1 MTIKK
6 LAQGFLLLLLP
17 VVALADMS
25 GTEKLDHFVK
35 KVNTFQAHFEQTVLD
50 PDGNLVEQAQ
60 GEFQLARP
68 GKFRWD
74 YNDPY
79 PQHIVADGKN
89 VWFYDVDLEQVT
101 VKAQDEALEDT
112 PATLLSGQAL
122 PEDSYTI
129 RNLTS
134 DDGLTWVELTPKQS
148 ASNFQSVMLAF
159 NNDELQQMIM
169 RDSFDQRTRLMFSQV
184 KINPTFKKDTFKLS
198 APEGIDIVGEAQQ

>member
-6 LAQGFLLLLLP
+6 LAQSFLLLLLP
-17 VVALADMS
+17 VVAMADMS

-35 KVNTFQAHFEQTVLD
+35 QVNTFQAHFEQTVLD

-79 PQHIVADGKN
+79 PQHIVADGQN

-101 VKAQDEALEDT
+101 VKAQNEALEDT

-122 PEDSYTI
+122 PEDSYNI

-134 DDGLTWVELTPKQS
+134 NDGLTWVELTPKQS
-148 ASNFQSVMLAF
+148 GSNFQSVMLAF
-159 NNDELQQMIM
+159 NKDELQQMIM

-184 KINPTFKKDTFKLS
+184 KINPPFKKDTFKFS

>member
-1 MTIKK
+1 MTIKN

-17 VVALADMS
+17 VVAMADMS
-25 GTEKLDHFVK
+25 GTEKLNHFVK
-35 KVNTFQAHFEQTVLD
+35 QVNTFQAHFEQTVLD

-79 PQHIVADGKN
+79 PQHIVADGQN

-101 VKAQDEALEDT
+101 VKAQNEALEDT

-122 PEDSYTI
+122 PEDSYNI
-129 RNLTS
+129 RNLKS
-134 DDGLTWVELTPKQS
+134 DDGLSWVELTPKQS
-148 ASNFQSVMLAF
+148 GSNFQSVMLAF
-159 NNDELQQMIM
+159 NKDELQQMIM

-184 KINPTFKKDTFKLS
+184 KINPQFKKDTFKFS

>member
-17 VVALADMS
+17 VVAMADMS

-35 KVNTFQAHFEQTVLD
+35 QVNTFQAHFEQTVLD

-79 PQHIVADGKN
+79 PQHIVADGQN

-101 VKAQDEALEDT
+101 VKSQNEALEDT

-122 PEDSYTI
+122 PEDSYNI

-134 DDGLTWVELTPKQS
+134 NDGLTWVELTPKQS
-148 ASNFQSVMLAF
+148 GSNFQSVMLAF
-159 NNDELQQMIM
+159 NKDELQQMIM

-184 KINPTFKKDTFKLS
+184 KINPQFKKDTFKFS

>member
-1 MTIKK
+1 MTIKN
-6 LAQGFLLLLLP
+6 LARGFLLLLIP
-17 VVALADMS
+17 VVAMADMS

-35 KVNTFQAHFEQTVLD
+35 QVNTFQAHFEQTVLD

-79 PQHIVADGKN
+79 PQHIVADGQN

-101 VKAQDEALEDT
+101 VKAQNEALEDT

-122 PEDSYTI
+122 PEDSYNI

-134 DDGLTWVELTPKQS
+134 NDGLTWVELTPKQS
-148 ASNFQSVMLAF
+148 GSNFQSVMLAF
-159 NNDELQQMIM
+159 NKDELQQMIM

-184 KINPTFKKDTFKLS
+184 KINPQFKKDTFKFS

>member
-1 MTIKK
+1 MTIKN

-17 VVALADMS
+17 VVAMADMS

-35 KVNTFQAHFEQTVLD
+35 QVNTFQAHFEQTVLD

-79 PQHIVADGKN
+79 PQHIVADGQN

-101 VKAQDEALEDT
+101 VKAQNEVLEDT

-122 PEDSYTI
+122 PEDSYNI

-134 DDGLTWVELTPKQS
+134 NDGLTWVELTPKQS
-148 ASNFQSVMLAF
+148 GSNFQSVMLAF
-159 NNDELQQMIM
+159 NKDELQQMIM

-184 KINPTFKKDTFKLS
+184 KINPQFKKDTFKFS

>member
-1 MTIKK
+1 MTIKN

-17 VVALADMS
+17 VVAMADMS

-35 KVNTFQAHFEQTVLD
+35 QVNTFQAHFEQTVLD

-79 PQHIVADGKN
+79 PQHIVADGQN

-101 VKAQDEALEDT
+101 VKAQNEALEDT

-122 PEDSYTI
+122 PEDSYNI

-134 DDGLTWVELTPKQS
+134 NDGLTWVELTPKQS
-148 ASNFQSVMLAF
+148 GSNFQSVMLAF
-159 NNDELQQMIM
+159 NKDELQQMIM

-184 KINPTFKKDTFKLS
+184 KINPQFKKDTFKFS

>member
-1 MTIKK
+1 MTIKN

-17 VVALADMS
+17 VVAMADMS

-35 KVNTFQAHFEQTVLD
+35 QVNTFQAHFEQTVLD

-79 PQHIVADGKN
+79 PQHIVADGQN

-101 VKAQDEALEDT
+101 VKSQNEALEDT

-122 PEDSYTI
+122 PEDSYNI

-134 DDGLTWVELTPKQS
+134 NDGLTWVELTPKQS
-148 ASNFQSVMLAF
+148 GSNFQSVMLAF
-159 NNDELQQMIM
+159 NKDELQQMIM

-184 KINPTFKKDTFKLS
+184 KINPQFKKDTFKFS

>member
-17 VVALADMS
+17 VVAMADMS

-35 KVNTFQAHFEQTVLD
+35 QVNTFQAHFEQTVLD
-50 PDGNLVEQAQ
+50 PDGNLVDQAQ

-79 PQHIVADGKN
+79 PQHIVADGQN

-101 VKAQDEALEDT
+101 VKAQNEALEDT

-122 PEDSYTI
+122 PEDSYNI

-134 DDGLTWVELTPKQS
+134 NDGLTWVELTPKQS
-148 ASNFQSVMLAF
+148 GSNFQSVMLAF
-159 NNDELQQMIM
+159 NKDELQQMIM

-184 KINPTFKKDTFKLS
+184 KINPPFKKDTFKFS

>member
-1 MTIKK
+1 MTIKN

-17 VVALADMS
+17 VVAMADMS

-35 KVNTFQAHFEQTVLD
+35 QVNTFQAHFEQTVLD

-60 GEFQLARP
+60 GQFQLARP

-79 PQHIVADGKN
+79 PQHIVADGQN

-101 VKAQDEALEDT
+101 VKAQNEALEDT

-122 PEDSYTI
+122 PEDSYNI

-134 DDGLTWVELTPKQS
+134 NDGLTWVELTPKQS
-148 ASNFQSVMLAF
+148 GSNFQSVMLAF
-159 NNDELQQMIM
+159 NKDELQQMIM

-184 KINPTFKKDTFKLS
+184 KINPQFKKDTFKFS

>member
-1 MTIKK
+1 MTIKN

-17 VVALADMS
+17 VVAMADMS

-35 KVNTFQAHFEQTVLD
+35 QVNTFQAHFEQTVLD

-79 PQHIVADGKN
+79 PQHIVADGQN

-101 VKAQDEALEDT
+101 VKAQNEALEDT

-122 PEDSYTI
+122 PEDSYNI

-134 DDGLTWVELTPKQS
+134 NDGLSWVELTPKQS
-148 ASNFQSVMLAF
+148 GSNFQSVMLAF
-159 NNDELQQMIM
+159 NKDELQQMIM

-184 KINPTFKKDTFKLS
+184 KINPQFKKDTFKFS

>member
-1 MTIKK
+1 MTIKN

-17 VVALADMS
+17 VVAMADMS

-35 KVNTFQAHFEQTVLD
+35 QVNTFQAHFEQTVLD

-79 PQHIVADGKN
+79 PQHIVADGQN

-101 VKAQDEALEDT
+101 VKAQNEALEDT

-122 PEDSYTI
+122 PEDSYNI
-129 RNLTS
+129 RNLKS
-134 DDGLTWVELTPKQS
+134 DDGLSWVELTPKQS
-148 ASNFQSVMLAF
+148 GSNFQSVMLAF
-159 NNDELQQMIM
+159 NKDELQQMIM

-184 KINPTFKKDTFKLS
+184 KINPQFKKDTFKFS

>member
-17 VVALADMS
+17 VVAMADMS

-35 KVNTFQAHFEQTVLD
+35 QVNTFQAHFEQTVLD

-60 GEFQLARP
+60 GQFQLARP

-79 PQHIVADGKN
+79 PQHIVADGQN

-101 VKAQDEALEDT
+101 VKAQNEALEDT

-122 PEDSYTI
+122 PEDSYNI
-129 RNLTS
+129 RNLKS

-148 ASNFQSVMLAF
+148 SSNFQSVMLAF
-159 NNDELQQMIM
+159 NQDELQQMIM
-169 RDSFDQRTRLMFSQV
+169 RDSFDQRTRLMFTQV
-184 KINPTFKKDTFKLS
+184 KINPTFKKDTFKFS

>member
-17 VVALADMS
+17 VVAMADMS
-25 GTEKLDHFVK
+25 GTEKLNHFVK
-35 KVNTFQAHFEQTVLD
+35 QVDTFQAHFEQTVLD

-101 VKAQDEALEDT
+101 VKSQNEALEDT

-122 PEDSYTI
+122 PEDSYNI
-129 RNLTS
+129 RNLKS
-134 DDGLTWVELTPKQS
+134 DDGLSWVELTPKQS
-148 ASNFQSVMLAF
+148 SSNFQSVMLAF
-159 NNDELQQMIM
+159 NQDELQQMIM
-169 RDSFDQRTRLMFSQV
+169 RDSFDQRTRLMFTQV
-184 KINPTFKKDTFKLS
+184 KINPVFEKDTFEFS

>member
-17 VVALADMS
+17 VVAMADMS

-35 KVNTFQAHFEQTVLD
+35 QVNTFQAHFEQTVLD
-50 PDGNLVEQAQ
+50 PDGNLVDQAQ

-79 PQHIVADGKN
+79 PQHIVADGQN

-101 VKAQDEALEDT
+101 VKAQNEALEDT

-122 PEDSYTI
+122 PEDSYNI

-134 DDGLTWVELTPKQS
+134 NDGLTWVELTPKQS
-148 ASNFQSVMLAF
+148 GSNFQSVMLAF
-159 NNDELQQMIM
+159 NKDELQQMIM

-184 KINPTFKKDTFKLS
+184 KINPQFKKDTFKFS

>member
-1 MTIKK
+1 MTIKN

-17 VVALADMS
+17 IVAMTDMS
-25 GTEKLDHFVK
+25 GTEKLNHFVK
-35 KVNTFQAHFEQTVLD
+35 QVNTFQAHFEQTVLD

-60 GEFQLARP
+60 GQFQLARP

-79 PQHIVADGKN
+79 PQHIVADGQN

-101 VKAQDEALEDT
+101 VKAQNEALEDT

-122 PEDSYTI
+122 PEDSYNI

-134 DDGLTWVELTPKQS
+134 NDGLTWVELTPKQS
-148 ASNFQSVMLAF
+148 GSNFQSVMLAF
-159 NNDELQQMIM
+159 NKDELQQMIM

-184 KINPTFKKDTFKLS
+184 KINPQFKKDTFKFS

>member
-17 VVALADMS
+17 VVAMADMS

-35 KVNTFQAHFEQTVLD
+35 QVNTFQAHFEQTVLD

-79 PQHIVADGKN
+79 PQHIVADGQN

-101 VKAQDEALEDT
+101 VKAQNEALEDT

-122 PEDSYTI
+122 PEDSYNI
-129 RNLTS
+129 RNLKS
-134 DDGLTWVELTPKQS
+134 DDGLSWVELTPKQS
-148 ASNFQSVMLAF
+148 GSNFQSVMLAF
-159 NNDELQQMIM
+159 NKDELQQMIM

-184 KINPTFKKDTFKLS
+184 KINPQFKKDTFKFS